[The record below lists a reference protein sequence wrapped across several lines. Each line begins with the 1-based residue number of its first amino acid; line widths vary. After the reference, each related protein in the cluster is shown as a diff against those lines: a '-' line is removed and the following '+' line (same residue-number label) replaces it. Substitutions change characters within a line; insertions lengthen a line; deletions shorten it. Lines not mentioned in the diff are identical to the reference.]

1 MDGTKV
7 EYGALSVLV
16 IEDQPFVR
24 RTIAHILRQIGFTS
38 IIEAE
43 DGQAGLDVCSEQMPD
58 IILCDIEMRPVNGLE
73 FLSQLRALPAFKD
86 RRIPVLYLTNH
97 TESEIV
103 RKAMALGVN
112 AFVVKPPSVATLRER
127 IDRLLAPR

>member
-1 MDGTKV
+1 MDGTKID
-7 EYGALSVLV
+7 YGDLAVLV

-24 RTIAHILRQIGFTS
+24 RTIAHILRQIGFVS
-38 IIEAE
+38 ISEAE
-43 DGQAGLDVCSEQMPD
+43 DGQSGLDACTERMPD
-58 IILCDIEMRPVNGLE
+58 IILCDIDMRPVNGLE
-73 FLSQLRALPAFKD
+73 FLAHLRALPAFKN

-97 TESEIV
+97 TESDIV

-112 AFVVKPPSVATLRER
+112 AFVVKPPSVATLKER